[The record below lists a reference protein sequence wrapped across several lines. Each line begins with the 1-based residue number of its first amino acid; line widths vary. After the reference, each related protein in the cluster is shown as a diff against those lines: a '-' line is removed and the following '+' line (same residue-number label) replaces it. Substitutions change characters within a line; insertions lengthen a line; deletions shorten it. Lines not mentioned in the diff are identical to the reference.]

1 MGVLPVDCPHHA
13 IVFHPSQIFFFGFAI
28 CAIVPQMAG
37 KNTATNKKLLI
48 GFIGQGY
55 VGKNYADDYEERG
68 YEVVRYSLEPAYIKN
83 KDRIKEC
90 DIVFVAVW
98 TPSTPKGFDISI
110 VESVLPLA
118 KDGAI
123 VVLKSTVTP
132 GMTVK
137 LQKKFKKIT
146 IIFSPEFLSVG
157 TAREDARHPFSNIL
171 GLPSDDSVHRTA
183 AETVLATLPKA
194 DYELICKSGEAEII
208 KYSHNISGY
217 TQIIT
222 FNLLYEVAK
231 KVGAN
236 WDTVHQALLS
246 DPYIPNRYSQPVHKS
261 GRGAGGGCFIKDFA
275 AFRGVYE
282 KLMPKDAVSLAALK
296 AFEKKNIQLLLD
308 TKKDLELLSGVYGPK
323 VVKAK
328 VKPALGRSATTK
340 KAR

>member
-1 MGVLPVDCPHHA
+1 
-13 IVFHPSQIFFFGFAI
+13 
-28 CAIVPQMAG
+28 MAQVTT
-37 KNTATNKKLLI
+37 KNDSKPLI

-68 YEVVRYSLEPAYIKN
+68 YSVVRYSLEPAYVQN
-83 KDRIKEC
+83 KDKIREC

-98 TPSTPKGFDISI
+98 TPTTPKGYDVSI
-110 VESVLPLA
+110 VESVLSLV
-118 KDGAI
+118 KDGGIA
-123 VVLKSTVTP
+123 VLKSTVTP
-132 GMTVK
+132 GMTIK

-157 TAREDARHPFSNIL
+157 TAAEDARHPFSNIL
-171 GLPSDDSVHRTA
+171 GLPVEDATHKSA
-183 AETVLATLPKA
+183 AVKVLKTLPKA

-222 FNLLYEVAK
+222 FNMLYEVSK
-231 KVGAN
+231 KLGGN
-236 WDTVHQALLS
+236 WDVVHKALLA
-246 DPYIPNRYSQPVHKS
+246 DPFIPNRYSQPVHKS

-275 AFRGVYE
+275 AFRGEYE
-282 KLMPKDAVSLAALK
+282 KILPKEKVSIAALRG
-296 AFEKKNIQLLLD
+296 FEKKNIELLLS
-308 TKKDLELLSGVYGPK
+308 TKKDLELLAGVYGPK

-328 VKPALGRSATTK
+328 VRPALGRSATSK

>member
-1 MGVLPVDCPHHA
+1 
-13 IVFHPSQIFFFGFAI
+13 
-28 CAIVPQMAG
+28 MA
-37 KNTATNKKLLI
+37 KETAKSDTKPLI

-83 KDRIKEC
+83 KDRIGEC
-90 DIVFVAVW
+90 DIVFIAVW
-98 TPSTPKGFDISI
+98 TPTTPKGYDISI
-110 VESVLPLA
+110 VESVLPLVKA
-118 KDGAI
+118 GSIA
-123 VVLKSTVTP
+123 VLKSTVTP

-146 IIFSPEFLSVG
+146 LLFSPEFLSVG
-157 TAREDARHPFSNIL
+157 TAAEDARHPFSNIL
-171 GLPSDDSVHRTA
+171 GLPVEDSVHQKA
-183 AETVLATLPKA
+183 AEKVLSTLPKS

-222 FNLLYEVAK
+222 FNLLYEVSK
-231 KVGAN
+231 KLGGN
-236 WDTVHQALLS
+236 WDVVHKALLA
-246 DPYIPNRYSQPVHKS
+246 DPWIPNRYSQPVHKS

-282 KLMPKDAVSLAALK
+282 KIMPKETASIAALK
-296 AFEKKNIQLLLD
+296 GFEKKNIELLTS
-308 TKKDLELLSGVYGPK
+308 TKKDLELLAGVYGPK

-328 VKPALGRSATTK
+328 VKPAIGRSATTK